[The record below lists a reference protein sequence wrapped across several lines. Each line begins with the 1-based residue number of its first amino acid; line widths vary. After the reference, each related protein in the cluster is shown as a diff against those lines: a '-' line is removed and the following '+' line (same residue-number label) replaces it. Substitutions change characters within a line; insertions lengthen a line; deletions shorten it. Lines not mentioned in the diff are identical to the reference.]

1 MGLRG
6 VSLRATQTRSGTRK
20 WGMTNT
26 PPHRTASAVEAAV
39 YAQRSRRWIF
49 DRLRDNSLT
58 RYRSPR
64 DARITFVDL
73 DELDELIND
82 IHPAA

>member
-1 MGLRG
+1 M
-6 VSLRATQTRSGTRK
+6 STAT
-20 WGMTNT
+20 T
-26 PPHRTASAVEAAV
+26 PGPGRFASAVEAAV

-73 DELDELIND
+73 DELDALIGD
-82 IHPAA
+82 IRPAA